1 MLHELQSNPSYFFA
15 FFAFAVVWVGGFMF
29 WGKKRVDSIFQG
41 IEISKEIFRE
51 KRASGYSKKSVITRI
66 GGARNALDII
76 VTDTDLCIKGI
87 FLPFSVIG
95 LFYDLT
101 LRIKLSDIVEITP
114 EGKEVEVV
122 FSNDKGAR
130 SIVLKMKNIDQ
141 FVHAIK
147 G

>member
-1 MLHELQSNPSYFFA
+1 
-15 FFAFAVVWVGGFMF
+15 MF